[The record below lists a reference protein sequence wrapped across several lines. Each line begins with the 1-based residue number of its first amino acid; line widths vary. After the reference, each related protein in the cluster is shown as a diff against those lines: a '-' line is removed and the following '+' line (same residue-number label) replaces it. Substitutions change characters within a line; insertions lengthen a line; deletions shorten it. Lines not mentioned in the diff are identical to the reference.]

1 MPSLKDVSPKM
12 DDSDSQE
19 EWQNHPFKVSGGDSR
34 QLSNWGHVIRV
45 EWMGQHSKPQIMW
58 PFPNSSVFKHH
69 KCFKLIKYPDI
80 SKVIILTQ
88 AVIFSSCWPMCCC
101 KESHTQ
107 WWHSNQN
114 KIKSKR
120 NTKNSKHYQMHS
132 RYTEHH
138 ADLVPAEPLK
148 FSRFVSSGP
157 HIWNHRLKS
166 FITLGP

>member
-34 QLSNWGHVIRV
+34 QRSNWGHVIRV

-107 WWHSNQN
+107 WWHSNQT
-114 KIKSKR
+114 KIKLRAKEIQKIQSI
-120 NTKNSKHYQMHS
+120 TKC
-132 RYTEHH
+132 T
-138 ADLVPAEPLK
+138 ADTQNVTQTWCQQN
-148 FSRFVSSGP
+148 R
-157 HIWNHRLKS
+157 
-166 FITLGP
+166 